1 MYLLELQSVKG
12 CKALRHRFPFCGI
25 ESFSNSSSFFSLFV
39 LSLLLSSLSF
49 SFSPFFFS
57 LAARCS
63 KCFCNHPLERERWN
77 FILYKIKMEALG
89 STDIS
94 LKQTQARE
102 RKRER
107 ERERERSSR
116 FSSFL
121 PPFYSPT
128 NNSFYLFI
136 FIYFFFLSKKIE
148 NGIL

>member
-25 ESFSNSSSFFSLFV
+25 ESFSNSSSFF
-39 LSLLLSSLSF
+39 LSLYVVAPSLVSFFLFLSF
-49 SFSPFFFS
+49 YFS

-94 LKQTQARE
+94 LTQTQARE
-102 RKRER
+102 RK
-107 ERERERSSR
+107 RERERSSR

-136 FIYFFFLSKKIE
+136 YYLFLLFVKE
-148 NGIL
+148 N